1 MSTERCI
8 RVQSLAAQLVHS
20 RPGSVL
26 FSDLSLDKEASP
38 NRWCKTRAG
47 GGLPR
52 TGRSKVEGYWPKL
65 TIKYKPAY
73 FGKDWFPTQ
82 DEAQF
87 FILDLACDYYEAAHS
102 KAA

>member
-1 MSTERCI
+1 
-8 RVQSLAAQLVHS
+8 
-20 RPGSVL
+20 
-26 FSDLSLDKEASP
+26 
-38 NRWCKTRAG
+38 
-47 GGLPR
+47 
-52 TGRSKVEGYWPKL
+52 VEGYWPKL